1 MNEMCC
7 EAFKSFIPVFKW
19 FKTESNVFLMPHIEC
34 GKQKMR
40 INHCPSCG
48 KEVRS
53 IELTEEE
60 MKKLL
65 SL

>member
-1 MNEMCC
+1 MKCVAKLLN
-7 EAFKSFIPVFKW
+7 ALFQF
-19 FKTESNVFLMPHIEC
+19 SNGLNLKVMFFLMPHIEC
-34 GKQKMR
+34 GNQKMR